1 MKTGRPNPSGA
12 AACIVLVVLL
22 VACALMMSSALIA
35 VVLTPVIA
43 GLLVI
48 ELDRSGGLFATRI
61 VRLAS
66 VLLPK
71 RVRREHAD
79 EWADHVLSLGEAGL
93 RPVIAAIAIALVAAP
108 KIALRLRVRPAAGRY
123 ILALF
128 LVAIEI
134 VRADPDERRRGSTVS
149 ATKAILRLPALWT
162 APVMAVAVFRRME
175 CTLPRWLFYA
185 TGTAIDLALS
195 NMFAGLVPIWVGV
208 PLLVLIQAAIMAV
221 GIVVTL
227 KHEAL
232 IRFASRWIG
241 PLDE

>member
-12 AACIVLVVLL
+12 AACVVLVVLL
-22 VACALMMSSALIA
+22 VACALMTSNPPIAL
-35 VVLTPVIA
+35 VVTPIIA

-79 EWADHVLSLGEAGL
+79 EWADHVLSVGEAGL
-93 RPVIAAIAIALVAAP
+93 RPVIAAAAIAVVAAP

-134 VRADPDERRRGSTVS
+134 VRADPDERRRGSTIS

-175 CTLPRWLFYA
+175 LKLPRWLFYA
-185 TGTAIDLALS
+185 TGTAIELALS
-195 NMFAGLVPIWVGV
+195 NTFARLLPIWVGV
-208 PLLVLIQAAIMAV
+208 PLLVLIQAVIMTV

-227 KHEAL
+227 KHEAV
-232 IRFASRWIG
+232 IRFASGWIG